1 MKIAVDVGGTF
12 TDIVAV
18 SDGEVF
24 VAKTPTTPENIS
36 EGFLK
41 AVKMATKSFQD
52 VDEIVHGTT
61 VVLNSLLV
69 GQRPQ
74 TALITTKGFRDV
86 RKCRY
91 IQLGSYLSYL
101 KLVQRLI
108 NGNRPIR

>member
-12 TDIVAV
+12 TDMVAV

-86 RKCRY
+86 LEMQIYSAGILFK
-91 IQLGSYLSYL
+91 LFKVGSEVD
-101 KLVQRLI
+101 KWK
-108 NGNRPIR
+108 